1 MEVHH
6 HSHTSRKKWTHYFW
20 EFLMLFLAVFC
31 GFLAENQREHYIE
44 HQRELQYMRSMIEDL
59 KSDTSQMTSSI
70 LGKMVRNKMIDSLVM
85 LLGPPVN
92 NKHLG
97 DIYFYARSV
106 SPPLNFFPNDR
117 TIQQLKSSGAL
128 RLIRNQAV
136 SDSIMNYDRQMRFQ
150 LSDIGDEQNLRLEY
164 RKSIRNI
171 FDGRVFMKMLEN
183 ETRIERPIN
192 DQPLVSTAPSS
203 INDLI
208 VDIQYVKK
216 ANQIQIVR
224 HKELIKMAT
233 NIIEL
238 IRKEYHLK

>member
-31 GFLAENQREHYIE
+31 GFLAENQREHYVE
-44 HQRELQYMRSMIEDL
+44 HQRELQYIRSMIEDL
-59 KSDTSQMTSSI
+59 KSDTLQMASVI
-70 LGKMVRNKMIDSLVM
+70 EGKKQRNRMIDSLVL

-92 NKHLG
+92 KEHLN

-128 RLIRNQAV
+128 RLIRKQNV
-136 SDSIMNYDRQMRFQ
+136 SDRIMNYDKQMQFQ
-150 LSDIGDEQNLRLEY
+150 LSDIGDEQNLRLEF
-164 RKSIRNI
+164 RKSVRNL
-171 FDGRVFMKMLEN
+171 FDGRVFIKMLEN
-183 ETRIERPIN
+183 ETRIERLANNPPLMGTNATIIN
-192 DQPLVSTAPSS
+192 AV
-203 INDLI
+203 I

-224 HKELIKMAT
+224 HRELIQLAT
-233 NIIEL
+233 DLIGV
-238 IRKEYHLK
+238 IRKEYHL